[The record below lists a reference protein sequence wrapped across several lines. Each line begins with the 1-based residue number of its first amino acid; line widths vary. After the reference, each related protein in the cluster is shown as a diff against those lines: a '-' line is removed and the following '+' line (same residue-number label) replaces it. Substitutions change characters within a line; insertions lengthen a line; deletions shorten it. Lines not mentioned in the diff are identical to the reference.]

1 MMNVEDVMTRDVVF
15 VEVPGSRD
23 TALKIMKDKGITSVP
38 VVKNRTLVGILTRGD
53 IFRNPEE
60 DQIALL
66 MTRQP
71 VFVSP
76 TATIKDAVRLFIEN
90 AIRRM
95 PVVDDSQLVGFI
107 TVTDIVS
114 AIVDMDIK
122 TPVDD
127 YIIREIVAVWEMT
140 PVDVVGEIMKLAN
153 TEASPVLDSTNRVVG
168 IVTEGALLKASKIED
183 TIERADLSAGS
194 DEDAWTWEAVR
205 DTMSLYYGVSRVEL
219 PNSPVKDIMM
229 AEYES
234 LYHKTGISECARQMR
249 RFDVELLPVVTA
261 DDKLEG
267 IIKDSDLIRVL
278 DY

>member
-1 MMNVEDVMTRDVVF
+1 MKVEDVMTREVVF
-15 VEVPGSRD
+15 AEVPGSRD
-23 TALKIMKDKGITSVP
+23 TALRIMKEKGVTSLP
-38 VVKNRTLVGILTRGD
+38 VVKDRKLVGIITRGD

-60 DQIALL
+60 DQVALL

-76 TATIKDAVRLFIEN
+76 TATISEAARIFIES
-90 AIRRM
+90 ATRRM
-95 PVVDDSQLVGFI
+95 PVVEDSQLVGFI

-114 AIVDMDIK
+114 AIADMDLK
-122 TPVDD
+122 APVDD

-140 PVDVVGEIMKLAN
+140 PVNVVGEIMKLAN
-153 TEASPVLDSTNRVVG
+153 ADASPVLNSTNRVVG

-183 TIERADLSAGS
+183 TIEKADLSAGS
-194 DEDAWTWEAVR
+194 DEDAWSWEAVR

-219 PNSPVKDIMM
+219 PDMPVKRIMM

-261 DDKLEG
+261 DEKLEG
-267 IIKDSDLIRVL
+267 IIKDSDLVRAL
-278 DY
+278 L

>member
-1 MMNVEDVMTRDVVF
+1 MKVEDVMTRDVVF

-23 TALKIMKDKGITSVP
+23 TALKIMKDKGITSLP
-38 VVKNRTLVGILTRGD
+38 VVKNNKLVGIITRGD

-71 VFVSP
+71 VFVTP
-76 TATIKDAVRLFIEN
+76 NAAINDAARILVEN
-90 AIRRM
+90 IIRRM
-95 PVVDDSQLVGFI
+95 PVVDDSDLVGFI

-114 AIVDMDIK
+114 AIADMDIG

-127 YIIREIVAVWEMT
+127 YIIREIVAVWQMT
-140 PVDVVGEIMKLAN
+140 PVDVAGEIMKLAN
-153 TEASPVLDSTNRVVG
+153 ADASPVLDSASKVVG
-168 IVTEGALLKASKIED
+168 IVTESALLKASKIED
-183 TIERADLSAGS
+183 TIEKADLSAGS

-219 PNSPVKDIMM
+219 PSVPVKDIMM

-234 LYHKTGISECARQMR
+234 IYHKTGISECARQMR

-261 DDKLEG
+261 DEKLEG
-267 IIKDSDLIRVL
+267 IIKDSDLVKVL
-278 DY
+278 L

>member
-1 MMNVEDVMTRDVVF
+1 MKVEDVMTRDVVF

-23 TALKIMKDKGITSVP
+23 TALKIMKDKGITSLP
-38 VVKNRTLVGILTRGD
+38 VVKNHKLVGIVTRGD

-71 VFVSP
+71 VFVTP
-76 TATIKDAVRLFIEN
+76 NAAINDAARTLVEN
-90 AIRRM
+90 IIRRM
-95 PVVDDSQLVGFI
+95 PVVDDSDLVGFI

-114 AIVDMDIK
+114 AIADMDIG

-127 YIIREIVAVWEMT
+127 YIIREIVAVWQMT

-153 TEASPVLDSTNRVVG
+153 ADASPVLDSASKVVG
-168 IVTEGALLKASKIED
+168 IVTESALLKASKIED
-183 TIERADLSAGS
+183 TIEKADLSAGS

-219 PNSPVKDIMM
+219 PSVPVKDIMM

-234 LYHKTGISECARQMR
+234 IYHKTGISECARQMR

-261 DDKLEG
+261 DEKLEG
-267 IIKDSDLIRVL
+267 IIKDSDLVKVL
-278 DY
+278 L

>member
-1 MMNVEDVMTRDVVF
+1 MIRVEDVMTRDVVF

-23 TALKIMKDKGITSVP
+23 TALKIMKDKGITSLP
-38 VVKNRTLVGILTRGD
+38 VVKNHKLVGIVTRGD

-76 TATIKDAVRLFIEN
+76 NATINDAARILVEN
-90 AIRRM
+90 TIRRM
-95 PVVDDSQLVGFI
+95 PVVDDAELVGFI
-107 TVTDIVS
+107 TVTDIVG
-114 AIVDMDIK
+114 AIADMDIG

-153 TEASPVLDSTNRVVG
+153 ADASPVLDSANRVVG
-168 IVTEGALLKASKIED
+168 IVTESALLKASKIED
-183 TIERADLSAGS
+183 TIEKADLSAGS

-219 PNSPVKDIMM
+219 PSVPVKDIMM

-234 LYHKTGISECARQMR
+234 IYHKTGISECARQMR

-261 DDKLEG
+261 DEKLEG
-267 IIKDSDLIRVL
+267 IIKDSDLVKVFL
-278 DY
+278 

>member
-1 MMNVEDVMTRDVVF
+1 MNVEDVMSTDVVF

-23 TALKIMKDKGITSVP
+23 TALKIMKEKGITSVP
-38 VVKNRTLVGILTRGD
+38 VVKNRTLVGIITRGD

-76 TATIKDAVRLFIEN
+76 MATIEDAARIFVEQ

-114 AIVDMDIK
+114 AIAGMDIK
-122 TPVDD
+122 TPVDNFV
-127 YIIREIVAVWEMT
+127 IRDIVAVWEMT
-140 PVDVVGEIMKLAN
+140 PIDVVGEIMKLAN
-153 TEASPVLDSTNRVVG
+153 AEASPVLDSTNRVVG

-205 DTMSLYYGVSRVEL
+205 DTMSLYYGVSRVAL
-219 PNSPVKDIMM
+219 PDSPVKDIMM
-229 AEYES
+229 AEYQS
-234 LYHKTGISECARQMR
+234 LFHKTGISECARQMR

-261 DDKLEG
+261 DGKLEG
-267 IIKDSDLIRVL
+267 IIKDLGLVKVLI
-278 DY
+278 

>member
-1 MMNVEDVMTRDVVF
+1 MKVEDVMTRDVVF

-23 TALKIMKDKGITSVP
+23 TALKIMKDKGITSLP
-38 VVKNRTLVGILTRGD
+38 VVKNHKLAGIVTRGD

-76 TATIKDAVRLFIEN
+76 NATINDAARILVEN
-90 AIRRM
+90 IIRRM
-95 PVVDDSQLVGFI
+95 PVVDDSELVGFI

-114 AIVDMDIK
+114 AIADMDIG

-140 PVDVVGEIMKLAN
+140 PVNVVGEIMKLAN
-153 TEASPVLDSTNRVVG
+153 ADASPVLDSANRVVG
-168 IVTEGALLKASKIED
+168 IATESALLKASKIED
-183 TIERADLSAGS
+183 TTEKADLSAGS

-219 PNSPVKDIMM
+219 PSVPVKDIMM
-229 AEYES
+229 AEYAS
-234 LYHKTGISECARQMR
+234 IYHKTGISECARQMQ

-261 DDKLEG
+261 DEKLEG
-267 IIKDSDLIRVL
+267 IIKDSDLVKVL
-278 DY
+278 L

>member
-95 PVVDDSQLVGFI
+95 PVVDDSQPSTTG
-107 TVTDIVS
+107 
-114 AIVDMDIK
+114 
-122 TPVDD
+122 
-127 YIIREIVAVWEMT
+127 IRLIAFSINKRTASLMVAV
-140 PVDVVGEIMKLAN
+140 G
-153 TEASPVLDSTNRVVG
+153 
-168 IVTEGALLKASKIED
+168 D
-183 TIERADLSAGS
+183 T
-194 DEDAWTWEAVR
+194 
-205 DTMSLYYGVSRVEL
+205 
-219 PNSPVKDIMM
+219 
-229 AEYES
+229 
-234 LYHKTGISECARQMR
+234 KTGCLVIR
-249 RFDVELLPVVTA
+249 RA
-261 DDKLEG
+261 
-267 IIKDSDLIRVL
+267 I
-278 DY
+278 

>member
-15 VEVPGSRD
+15 AEVPGSRD
-23 TALKIMKDKGITSVP
+23 TALKIMKEKGITSVP
-38 VVKNRTLVGILTRGD
+38 VVKNRVLVGIITRGD

-76 TATIKDAVRLFIEN
+76 KASIKDAARIFIEN

-107 TVTDIVS
+107 TVTDIVG
-114 AIVDMDIK
+114 AIADLDIK
-122 TPVDD
+122 TPIDD

-153 TEASPVLDSTNRVVG
+153 ADASPVLDSTNKVVG
-168 IVTEGALLKASKIED
+168 IVTESALLKASKIED
-183 TIERADLSAGS
+183 TIEKADLSAGS

-219 PNSPVKDIMM
+219 PNVPVKDIMM
-229 AEYES
+229 ADYES

-261 DDKLEG
+261 DEKLEG
-267 IIKDSDLIRVL
+267 IIKDSDLVRVL
-278 DY
+278 L

>member
-23 TALKIMKDKGITSVP
+23 TALKIMKDKEITSVP
-38 VVKNRTLVGILTRGD
+38 VVKNRTLVGIITRGD

-114 AIVDMDIK
+114 AIADMDIK

-153 TEASPVLDSTNRVVG
+153 AEASPVLDSTNKVVG

-183 TIERADLSAGS
+183 TIEKADLSAGS

-267 IIKDSDLIRVL
+267 IIKDSDLIRVIE
-278 DY
+278 Y

>member
-23 TALKIMKDKGITSVP
+23 TAIKIMKDKGITSVP
-38 VVKNRTLVGILTRGD
+38 VVKNRTLVGIITRGD

-114 AIVDMDIK
+114 AIADMDIK

-127 YIIREIVAVWEMT
+127 YFIREIVAVWEMT

-153 TEASPVLDSTNRVVG
+153 AEASPVLDSTNRVVG
-168 IVTEGALLKASKIED
+168 IITEGALLKASKIED
-183 TIERADLSAGS
+183 TIEKADLSAGS

-249 RFDVELLPVVTA
+249 RFDVELLPIVTA

-278 DY
+278 EY

>member
-1 MMNVEDVMTRDVVF
+1 MMKVEDVMTRDVVF

-23 TALKIMKDKGITSVP
+23 TALKIMKDKGITSLP
-38 VVKNRTLVGILTRGD
+38 VVKNHKLVGIVTRGD

-71 VFVSP
+71 VFVTP
-76 TATIKDAVRLFIEN
+76 NAAINDAARILVEN
-90 AIRRM
+90 IIRRM
-95 PVVDDSQLVGFI
+95 PVVDDSDLVGFI

-114 AIVDMDIK
+114 AIADMEIA

-127 YIIREIVAVWEMT
+127 YIIREIVAVWQMT

-153 TEASPVLDSTNRVVG
+153 ADASPVLDSASKVVG
-168 IVTEGALLKASKIED
+168 IVTENALLKASKIED
-183 TIERADLSAGS
+183 TIEKADLSAGS

-219 PNSPVKDIMM
+219 PSVPVKDIMM

-234 LYHKTGISECARQMR
+234 IYHKTGISECARQMR

-261 DDKLEG
+261 DEKLEG
-267 IIKDSDLIRVL
+267 IIKDSDLVKVL
-278 DY
+278 L

>member
-1 MMNVEDVMTRDVVF
+1 MMKVEDVMTRDVVF

-23 TALKIMKDKGITSVP
+23 TALKIMKDKGITSLP
-38 VVKNRTLVGILTRGD
+38 VVKNHMLVGIVTRGD

-76 TATIKDAVRLFIEN
+76 NATINDAAGILVEN
-90 AIRRM
+90 IIRRM
-95 PVVDDSQLVGFI
+95 PVVDESELVGFI
-107 TVTDIVS
+107 TLTDIVG
-114 AIVDMDIK
+114 AIADMDIEA
-122 TPVDD
+122 PVAD

-140 PVDVVGEIMKLAN
+140 PVNVVGEIMKLAN
-153 TEASPVLDSTNRVVG
+153 ADASPVVDSANRVVG
-168 IVTEGALLKASKIED
+168 IVTESALLKASKIED
-183 TIERADLSAGS
+183 TIEKADLSAGS

-219 PNSPVKDIMM
+219 PSVPVKDIMM

-234 LYHKTGISECARQMR
+234 IYHKTGISECARQMR

-261 DDKLEG
+261 DEKLAG
-267 IIKDSDLIRVL
+267 IIKDSDLVKVL
-278 DY
+278 L

>member
-1 MMNVEDVMTRDVVF
+1 MKVEDVMTRDVVF

-23 TALKIMKDKGITSVP
+23 TALKIMKDKGITSLP
-38 VVKNRTLVGILTRGD
+38 VVKNHKLVGIVTRGD

-60 DQIALL
+60 DQLALL

-71 VFVSP
+71 VFVTP
-76 TATIKDAVRLFIEN
+76 NAAINDAARILVEN
-90 AIRRM
+90 IIRRM
-95 PVVDDSQLVGFI
+95 PVVDDSDLVGFI

-114 AIVDMDIK
+114 AIADMDIG

-127 YIIREIVAVWEMT
+127 YIIREIVAVWQMT

-153 TEASPVLDSTNRVVG
+153 ADASPVLDSASKVVG
-168 IVTEGALLKASKIED
+168 IVTESALLKASKIED
-183 TIERADLSAGS
+183 TIEKADLSAGS

-219 PNSPVKDIMM
+219 PSVPVKDIMM

-234 LYHKTGISECARQMR
+234 IYHKTGISECARQMR

-261 DDKLEG
+261 DEKLEG
-267 IIKDSDLIRVL
+267 IIKDSDLVKVL
-278 DY
+278 L

>member
-23 TALKIMKDKGITSVP
+23 TALKIMKEKGITSVP
-38 VVKNRTLVGILTRGD
+38 VVKNRMLVGIITRGD

-76 TATIKDAVRLFIEN
+76 TATIKDAARIFIEN

-95 PVVDDSQLVGFI
+95 PVVDDSQLVGFF

-114 AIVDMDIK
+114 AIADMDIK

-153 TEASPVLDSTNRVVG
+153 ADASPVLDSTNRVVG

-183 TIERADLSAGS
+183 TIEKADLSAGS

-219 PNSPVKDIMM
+219 PNAPVKDIMM

-234 LYHKTGISECARQMR
+234 LYHKAGISECARQMR

-261 DDKLEG
+261 DEKLEG
-267 IIKDSDLIRVL
+267 IIKDSDLVRVL
-278 DY
+278 L

>member
-1 MMNVEDVMTRDVVF
+1 MKVKDVMTRDVIF

-23 TALKIMKDKGITSVP
+23 TALKIMKDKGITSLP
-38 VVKNRTLVGILTRGD
+38 VVKNHKLVGIVTRGD

-76 TATIKDAVRLFIEN
+76 NATINDAARILVEN
-90 AIRRM
+90 IFRRM
-95 PVVDDSQLVGFI
+95 PVVDDSELVGFI

-114 AIVDMDIK
+114 AIADMDIG

-140 PVDVVGEIMKLAN
+140 PVNVVGEIMKLAN
-153 TEASPVLDSTNRVVG
+153 ADASPVLDSADRVVG
-168 IVTEGALLKASKIED
+168 IVTESALLKASKIED
-183 TIERADLSAGS
+183 TTEKADLSAGS

-219 PNSPVKDIMM
+219 PSVPVKDIMM

-234 LYHKTGISECARQMR
+234 IYHKTGISECARQMR
-249 RFDVELLPVVTA
+249 RFDVELLPVITA
-261 DDKLEG
+261 DEKLEG
-267 IIKDSDLIRVL
+267 IIKDSDLVKVL
-278 DY
+278 L

>member
-114 AIVDMDIK
+114 AIVDMGIK

-183 TIERADLSAGS
+183 TIEKADLSAGS

>member
-1 MMNVEDVMTRDVVF
+1 MMKVEDVMTRDVVF

-23 TALKIMKDKGITSVP
+23 TALKIMKAKGITSLP
-38 VVKNRTLVGILTRGD
+38 VVKNDKLVGIVTRGD

-76 TATIKDAVRLFIEN
+76 NATINDAASLLVEN
-90 AIRRM
+90 ILRRM
-95 PVVDDSQLVGFI
+95 PVVDDSDLVGFI

-114 AIVDMDIK
+114 AIADMDIG
-122 TPVDD
+122 TPVD

-153 TEASPVLDSTNRVVG
+153 ADASPVLDSANRVVG
-168 IVTEGALLKASKIED
+168 IVTESALLKASKIED
-183 TIERADLSAGS
+183 TIEKADLSAGS

-219 PNSPVKDIMM
+219 PSVPVKDIMM

-234 LYHKTGISECARQMR
+234 IYHKTGISECARQMR

-261 DDKLEG
+261 DEKLEG
-267 IIKDSDLIRVL
+267 IIRDSDLVKVL
-278 DY
+278 L

>member
-1 MMNVEDVMTRDVVF
+1 MIKVEDVMTRDVVF
-15 VEVPGSRD
+15 AEVPGSRD
-23 TALKIMKDKGITSVP
+23 TALKIMKDRGVTSVP
-38 VVKNRTLVGILTRGD
+38 VVKNHKLVGIVTRGD

-76 TATIKDAVRLFIEN
+76 NATINDAAHILVEN
-90 AIRRM
+90 TFRRM
-95 PVVDDSQLVGFI
+95 PVVDDSELVGFI

-114 AIVDMDIK
+114 AIADMDIG

-153 TEASPVLDSTNRVVG
+153 ADASPVLDSTNKVVG
-168 IVTEGALLKASKIED
+168 IVTESALLKASKIED
-183 TIERADLSAGS
+183 TTEKADLSAGS

-219 PNSPVKDIMM
+219 PSVPVKDIMM

-234 LYHKTGISECARQMR
+234 IYHKTGISECARQMR

-261 DDKLEG
+261 DEKLEG
-267 IIKDSDLIRVL
+267 IIKDSDLVKVL
-278 DY
+278 L

>member
-1 MMNVEDVMTRDVVF
+1 MNVKDVMTRDVVF

-23 TALKIMKDKGITSVP
+23 TALKIMKETGITSVP

-60 DQIALL
+60 AQIALL

-76 TATIKDAVRLFIEN
+76 MATIEDAARIFIEK

-114 AIVDMDIK
+114 AIAEMDIK
-122 TPVDD
+122 TPVDNF
-127 YIIREIVAVWEMT
+127 IIREIVAVWEMT
-140 PVDVVGEIMKLAN
+140 PIDVVGEIMKLAN
-153 TEASPVLDSTNRVVG
+153 AEASPVIDSTNRVVG

-205 DTMSLYYGVSRVEL
+205 DTMSFYYGVSRVEL
-219 PNSPVKDIMM
+219 PSSPVKDIMM

-234 LYHKTGISECARQMR
+234 IFHKTGISECARQMR
-249 RFDVELLPVVTA
+249 RFVVELLPVVTA
-261 DDKLEG
+261 DEKLEG
-267 IIKDSDLIRVL
+267 IIKDSDLVKVL
-278 DY
+278 I

>member
-1 MMNVEDVMTRDVVF
+1 MMKVEDVMTRDVVF

-23 TALKIMKDKGITSVP
+23 TALKIMKDKGITSLP
-38 VVKNRTLVGILTRGD
+38 VVKNHKLVGIVTRGD

-71 VFVSP
+71 VFVTP
-76 TATIKDAVRLFIEN
+76 NAAINDAARTLVEN
-90 AIRRM
+90 IIRRM
-95 PVVDDSQLVGFI
+95 PVVDDSDLVGFI

-114 AIVDMDIK
+114 AIADMDIG

-127 YIIREIVAVWEMT
+127 YIIREIVAVWQMT

-153 TEASPVLDSTNRVVG
+153 ADASPVLDSASKVVG
-168 IVTEGALLKASKIED
+168 IVTESALLKASKIED
-183 TIERADLSAGS
+183 TIEKADLSAGS

-219 PNSPVKDIMM
+219 PSVPVKDIMM

-234 LYHKTGISECARQMR
+234 IYHKTGISECARQMR

-261 DDKLEG
+261 DEKLEG
-267 IIKDSDLIRVL
+267 IIKDSDLVKVL
-278 DY
+278 L

>member
-1 MMNVEDVMTRDVVF
+1 MNVEDVMTRDVVF

-38 VVKNRTLVGILTRGD
+38 VVKNRTLVGIITRGD

-71 VFVSP
+71 VFVPP
-76 TATIKDAVRLFIEN
+76 TATIEDAAHILIEH

-95 PVVDDSQLVGFI
+95 PVVENSQLVGFI
-107 TVTDIVS
+107 TVTDIVR
-114 AIVDMDIK
+114 AIADLDIK

-153 TEASPVLDSTNRVVG
+153 AEASPVLDSANKVVG

-183 TIERADLSAGS
+183 TIEKADLSAGS

-234 LYHKTGISECARQMR
+234 VYHKTGISECARQMR

-261 DDKLEG
+261 DEKLEG

-278 DY
+278 I

>member
-1 MMNVEDVMTRDVVF
+1 MNVKDVMTKDVVF

-23 TALKIMKDKGITSVP
+23 TALKIMKETGITSVP

-76 TATIKDAVRLFIEN
+76 MATIEDAARIFIEK

-114 AIVDMDIK
+114 AIAEMDIK
-122 TPVDD
+122 TPVDNF
-127 YIIREIVAVWEMT
+127 IIREIVAVWEMT
-140 PVDVVGEIMKLAN
+140 PIDVVGEIMKLAN
-153 TEASPVLDSTNRVVG
+153 AEASPVIDSTNRVVG

-205 DTMSLYYGVSRVEL
+205 DTMSFYYGVSRVEL
-219 PNSPVKDIMM
+219 PSSPVKDIMM

-234 LYHKTGISECARQMR
+234 IFHKTGISECARQMR

-261 DDKLEG
+261 DEKLEG
-267 IIKDSDLIRVL
+267 IIKDSDLVKVL
-278 DY
+278 I

>member
-1 MMNVEDVMTRDVVF
+1 MMKVEDVMTRDVVF

-23 TALKIMKDKGITSVP
+23 TALKIMKDKGITSLP
-38 VVKNRTLVGILTRGD
+38 VVKNHKLVGIVTRGD

-76 TATIKDAVRLFIEN
+76 NATINDAARILIDN
-90 AIRRM
+90 IIRRM
-95 PVVDDSQLVGFI
+95 PVVHDSELVGFI

-114 AIVDMDIK
+114 AIADMDIE

-140 PVDVVGEIMKLAN
+140 PVNVVGEIIKLAN
-153 TEASPVLDSTNRVVG
+153 ADASPVLDSANRVVG
-168 IVTEGALLKASKIED
+168 IVTESALLKASKIED
-183 TIERADLSAGS
+183 TTEKADLSSGS

-219 PNSPVKDIMM
+219 PSVPVKDIMM
-229 AEYES
+229 TEYES
-234 LYHKTGISECARQMR
+234 IYHKTGISECARQMR
-249 RFDVELLPVVTA
+249 RFDVELLPVITA
-261 DDKLEG
+261 DEKLEG
-267 IIKDSDLIRVL
+267 IIKDSDLVKVL
-278 DY
+278 L

>member
-1 MMNVEDVMTRDVVF
+1 MIKVEDVMTRDVVF
-15 VEVPGSRD
+15 AEVPGSRD
-23 TALKIMKDKGITSVP
+23 TALKIMKDRGVTSVP
-38 VVKNRTLVGILTRGD
+38 VVKNHKLVGIVTRGD

-76 TATIKDAVRLFIEN
+76 NATINDAAHILVEN
-90 AIRRM
+90 TFRRM
-95 PVVDDSQLVGFI
+95 PVVDDSELVGFI

-114 AIVDMDIK
+114 AIADMDIG

-153 TEASPVLDSTNRVVG
+153 ADASPVLDSANKVVG
-168 IVTEGALLKASKIED
+168 IVTESALLKASKIED
-183 TIERADLSAGS
+183 TTEKADLSAGS

-205 DTMSLYYGVSRVEL
+205 DTMRLDHGVSRVEL
-219 PNSPVKDIMM
+219 PSVPVKDIMM

-234 LYHKTGISECARQMR
+234 IYHKTGISECARQMR

-261 DDKLEG
+261 DEKLEG
-267 IIKDSDLIRVL
+267 IIKDSDLVKVL
-278 DY
+278 L

>member
-1 MMNVEDVMTRDVVF
+1 MMKVKDVMTRDVVF

-23 TALKIMKDKGITSVP
+23 TALKIMKAKGITSLP
-38 VVKNRTLVGILTRGD
+38 VVKNHKLVGIVTRGD

-71 VFVSP
+71 VFVSSN
-76 TATIKDAVRLFIEN
+76 ATINDAARILVEN
-90 AIRRM
+90 IIRRM
-95 PVVDDSQLVGFI
+95 PVVDDSELVGFI

-114 AIVDMDIK
+114 AIADMDIE

-140 PVDVVGEIMKLAN
+140 PVNVVGEIMKLAN
-153 TEASPVLDSTNRVVG
+153 ADASPVLDSADRVVG
-168 IVTEGALLKASKIED
+168 IVTESALLKASKIED
-183 TIERADLSAGS
+183 TTEKADLSAGS

-219 PNSPVKDIMM
+219 PSVPVKDIMM

-234 LYHKTGISECARQMR
+234 IYHKTGISECARQMR
-249 RFDVELLPVVTA
+249 RFDVELLPVITA
-261 DDKLEG
+261 DEKLEG
-267 IIKDSDLIRVL
+267 IIKDSDLVKVL
-278 DY
+278 L

>member
-23 TALKIMKDKGITSVP
+23 TALKIMKDQGITSVP
-38 VVKNRTLVGILTRGD
+38 VVKNRTLVGIITRGD

-76 TATIKDAVRLFIEN
+76 TATVKDAVRLFIEK

-114 AIVDMDIK
+114 AIADMGIK

-153 TEASPVLDSTNRVVG
+153 AEASPVIDSTNRVVG

-183 TIERADLSAGS
+183 TIEKADLSAGS

-234 LYHKTGISECARQMR
+234 LYHKTGISECAKQMR

-278 DY
+278 EY

>member
-1 MMNVEDVMTRDVVF
+1 MNVKDVMTRDVVF

-23 TALKIMKDKGITSVP
+23 TALKIMKETGITSVP

-76 TATIKDAVRLFIEN
+76 MATIEDAARIFIEK

-114 AIVDMDIK
+114 AIAEMDIK
-122 TPVDD
+122 TPVDNF
-127 YIIREIVAVWEMT
+127 IIREIVAVWEMT
-140 PVDVVGEIMKLAN
+140 PIDVVGEIMKLAN
-153 TEASPVLDSTNRVVG
+153 AEASPVIDSTNRVVG

-205 DTMSLYYGVSRVEL
+205 DTMSFYYGVSRVEL
-219 PNSPVKDIMM
+219 PSSPVKDIMM

-234 LYHKTGISECARQMR
+234 IFHKTGISECARQMR

-261 DDKLEG
+261 DEKLEG
-267 IIKDSDLIRVL
+267 IIKDSDIVKVLI
-278 DY
+278 

>member
-1 MMNVEDVMTRDVVF
+1 MNVKDVMTRDVVF

-23 TALKIMKDKGITSVP
+23 TALKIMKETGITSVP

-76 TATIKDAVRLFIEN
+76 MATIEDAARIFIEK

-114 AIVDMDIK
+114 AIAEMDIK
-122 TPVDD
+122 TPVDNF
-127 YIIREIVAVWEMT
+127 IIREIVAVWEMT
-140 PVDVVGEIMKLAN
+140 PIDVVGEIMKLAN
-153 TEASPVLDSTNRVVG
+153 AEASPVIDSTNRVVG

-205 DTMSLYYGVSRVEL
+205 DTMSFYYGVSRVEL
-219 PNSPVKDIMM
+219 PSSPVKDIMM

-261 DDKLEG
+261 DEKLEG
-267 IIKDSDLIRVL
+267 IIKDSDLVKVL
-278 DY
+278 I

>member
-38 VVKNRTLVGILTRGD
+38 VVKNRMLVGIITRGD

-90 AIRRM
+90 GIRRM

-122 TPVDD
+122 TPVDV

-153 TEASPVLDSTNRVVG
+153 AEASPVLDSTNRVVG

-183 TIERADLSAGS
+183 TIEKADLSAGS

-278 DY
+278 EY

>member
-23 TALKIMKDKGITSVP
+23 TAIKIMKDKGITSVP
-38 VVKNRTLVGILTRGD
+38 VVKNRTLVGIITRGD

-114 AIVDMDIK
+114 AIADMDIK
-122 TPVDD
+122 TPVDN

-153 TEASPVLDSTNRVVG
+153 AEASPVLDSTNRVVG

-183 TIERADLSAGS
+183 TIEKADLSAGS

-278 DY
+278 EY

>member
-1 MMNVEDVMTRDVVF
+1 MNVEDVMTRDVVF

-23 TALKIMKDKGITSVP
+23 TALKIMKEKGITSVP
-38 VVKNRTLVGILTRGD
+38 VVKKRTLVGIITRGD

-76 TATIKDAVRLFIEN
+76 MATIEDAARIFIEK

-95 PVVDDSQLVGFI
+95 PVVEDSQLVGFI
-107 TVTDIVS
+107 TLTDIVS
-114 AIVDMDIK
+114 AIAEMDIK
-122 TPVDD
+122 TPVDNF
-127 YIIREIVAVWEMT
+127 IIRNIVAVWEMT
-140 PVDVVGEIMKLAN
+140 PIDVVGEIMKLAN

-168 IVTEGALLKASKIED
+168 IVAEGALLKASKIED

-219 PNSPVKDIMM
+219 PDSPVKDIMM
-229 AEYES
+229 TEYES
-234 LYHKTGISECARQMR
+234 LFHKTGISECARQMR

-261 DDKLEG
+261 DEKLEG
-267 IIKDSDLIRVL
+267 IIKDSDLVKVL
-278 DY
+278 I

>member
-1 MMNVEDVMTRDVVF
+1 
-15 VEVPGSRD
+15 
-23 TALKIMKDKGITSVP
+23 MKDKGITSVP

-153 TEASPVLDSTNRVVG
+153 AEASPVLDSTNRVVG

-183 TIERADLSAGS
+183 TIEKADLSAGS

>member
-1 MMNVEDVMTRDVVF
+1 MKVEDVMTRDVVF

-23 TALKIMKDKGITSVP
+23 TALKIMKDKGITSLP
-38 VVKNRTLVGILTRGD
+38 VVKNHKLVGIVTRGD

-71 VFVSP
+71 VFVTP
-76 TATIKDAVRLFIEN
+76 NAAINDAARILVEN
-90 AIRRM
+90 IIRRM
-95 PVVDDSQLVGFI
+95 PVVDDSDLVGFI

-114 AIVDMDIK
+114 AIADMDIG

-127 YIIREIVAVWEMT
+127 YIIREIVAVWQMT

-153 TEASPVLDSTNRVVG
+153 ADASPVLDSASKVVG
-168 IVTEGALLKASKIED
+168 IVTESALLKASKIED
-183 TIERADLSAGS
+183 TIEKADLSAGS

-219 PNSPVKDIMM
+219 PSVPVKDIMM

-234 LYHKTGISECARQMR
+234 IYHKTGISECARQMR

-261 DDKLEG
+261 DEKLEG
-267 IIKDSDLIRVL
+267 IIKDSDLVKVL
-278 DY
+278 L